1 MEVEEL
7 KKKVDKIEY
16 TDIKG
21 LQDDVADIKS
31 NLKVNSLLTQQS
43 IDSAKE
49 LSQTLQSVKT
59 TMVQIS
65 SNMEKMAENSVDLSN
80 DVKDV
85 KNDMNSFKDEVNNK
99 IEEINDKS
107 TIDWQ
112 IWIKNNW
119 FGFVL
124 GLGAL
129 GYAISQIVK

>member
-31 NLKVNSLLTQQS
+31 DLKVNSLLTQQS

-49 LSQTLQSVKT
+49 LSQTLQSVQT

-65 SNMEKMAENSVDLSN
+65 NNMEKMAENSVDLSN

>member
-31 NLKVNSLLTQQS
+31 DLKVNSLLTQQS

-65 SNMEKMAENSVDLSN
+65 SNMEKMAENSIDLSN

>member
-31 NLKVNSLLTQQS
+31 DLKVNSLLTQQS

>member
-31 NLKVNSLLTQQS
+31 DLKVNSLLTQQS

-85 KNDMNSFKDEVNNK
+85 KNDMNSFKSEVNEK

-112 IWIKNNW
+112 LWIKQNW

>member
-16 TDIKG
+16 RDIKG

-31 NLKVNSLLTQQS
+31 DLKVNSLLTQQS

>member
-1 MEVEEL
+1 VEVEEL

-31 NLKVNSLLTQQS
+31 DLKVNSLLTQQS

-85 KNDMNSFKDEVNNK
+85 KNDMNSFKSEVNEK

-112 IWIKNNW
+112 LWIKQNW